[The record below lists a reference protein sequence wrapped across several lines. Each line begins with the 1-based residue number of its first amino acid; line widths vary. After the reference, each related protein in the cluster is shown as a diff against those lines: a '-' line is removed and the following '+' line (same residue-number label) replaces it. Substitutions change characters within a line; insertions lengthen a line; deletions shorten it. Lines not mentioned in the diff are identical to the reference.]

1 MPPLL
6 RSLLLALFVSIST
19 LAWAGFIRGQVRYEN
34 GQPADNVIIR
44 LRSELVAYQAE
55 MSTDSQGKFNFDGLP
70 LKTFHLTIEG
80 QGFKPYSSTID
91 ISVSR
96 MAYELITLRLDKQPD
111 AKPVPPEGPNSSV
124 SAKDAAAPDN
134 AQQEFTKGQKLL
146 MQDHQPHDSVAHL
159 QRAVEMY
166 PSYTSAYV
174 LLGMALF
181 QDGKPQEAHAALDK
195 AMTIDPT
202 AAAPYIMLG
211 MLQNQERDFPGAEK
225 SLTRGVELDPNA
237 PEARYELAKAC
248 FAQGK
253 WQDAEPHA
261 QKAVAIMPAM
271 APAHVLLGNI
281 ALKKK
286 DGAGAIREF
295 KEYLKLD
302 PQGPMAPGVTQMVQK
317 LEQSA
322 QTPQ

>member
-1 MPPLL
+1 MRPL
-6 RSLLLALFVSIST
+6 RGSLLLALLVSAST
-19 LAWAGFIRGQVRYEN
+19 LAWAGFIRGQVRYQN
-34 GQPADNVIIR
+34 GEPADHVIVR
-44 LRSELVAYQAE
+44 LRSDAIAFQTET
-55 MSTDSQGKFNFDGLP
+55 STDVQGKFNFDALP
-70 LKTFHLTIEG
+70 LTAFYLTIEG
-80 QGFKPYSSTID
+80 QGFRPYSTRVD
-91 ISVSR
+91 ISMSK
-96 MAYELITLRLDKQPD
+96 MAYEMITLRLDKPPQVK
-111 AKPVPPEGPNSSV
+111 AVPPEGPNSSV

-134 AQQEFTKGQKLL
+134 AQQEYTKGQKLL
-146 MQDHQPHDSVAHL
+146 MQDHQPHDSITHL
-159 QRAVEMY
+159 QRAIELY
-166 PSYTSAYV
+166 PSYSSAYV

-181 QDGKPQEAHAALDK
+181 QDGKPQDAHAALDK
-195 AMTIDPT
+195 AMAVDPKS
-202 AAAPYIMLG
+202 AAPYIMLG

-225 SLTRGVELDPNA
+225 SLTHGVELDPNA

-302 PQGPMAPGVTQMVQK
+302 PQGPMVPGVTQMVQK
-317 LEQSA
+317 LEQAA